1 MTWQEHTV
9 NSVSEKIIE
18 SFRKSGNE
26 RLPTNLKGPQ
36 TVAHQQYV
44 LRKKFGK
51 NLILIHKIEEV
62 LALNKVAY
70 MGKCILDLSK
80 TLIYDNH
87 YDYIKEKYGM
97 TARLLFAD
105 SRPFTYQIE
114 TNDVYQDFHKNKRKI
129 WVEQLLKTIRGLWW
143 NEQNDRWWNERWNR
157 KYFNYWACWIK
168 I

>member
-9 NSVSEKIIE
+9 NKKKKKIIE

-26 RLPTNLKGPQ
+26 RLPTNPKGPQ

>member
-1 MTWQEHTV
+1 MN

-26 RLPTNLKGPQ
+26 RLPTSPKGPQ
-36 TVAHQQYV
+36 TLVAHPQYV

-70 MGKCILDLSK
+70 MGRCIIDLSK
-80 TLIYDNH
+80 TFIYDNH
-87 YDYIKEKYGM
+87 YDYIKKKYGM
-97 TARLLFAD
+97 TARLLFAH

-129 WVEQLLKTIRGLWW
+129 
-143 NEQNDRWWNERWNR
+143 
-157 KYFNYWACWIK
+157 
-168 I
+168 

>member
-1 MTWQEHTV
+1 
-9 NSVSEKIIE
+9 
-18 SFRKSGNE
+18 
-26 RLPTNLKGPQ
+26 
-36 TVAHQQYV
+36 
-44 LRKKFGK
+44 
-51 NLILIHKIEEV
+51 
-62 LALNKVAY
+62 

-129 WVEQLLKTIRGLWW
+129 
-143 NEQNDRWWNERWNR
+143 
-157 KYFNYWACWIK
+157 
-168 I
+168 